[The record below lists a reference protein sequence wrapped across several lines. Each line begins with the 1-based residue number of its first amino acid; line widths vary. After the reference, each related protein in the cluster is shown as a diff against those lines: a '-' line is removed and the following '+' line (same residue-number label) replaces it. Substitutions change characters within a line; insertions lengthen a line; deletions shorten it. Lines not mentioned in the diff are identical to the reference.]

1 MQPLP
6 PEDDVLLD
14 QTHQGRRLGGVP
26 GLGGEAVQLQLQ
38 LPSELV
44 EVILSQLY
52 TVYMYSQVRSGHS
65 TNLRSVVRVA
75 TGVGTRRHVLA
86 VGGVDVGDEAVLG
99 HHPVELL
106 QAAARVGVLQVE
118 QEGAPVPVSPGE
130 LSLRNIDYIH
140 PVLAQ
145 PRSL

>member
-1 MQPLP
+1 MRS
-6 PEDDVLLD
+6 
-14 QTHQGRRLGGVP
+14 G
-26 GLGGEAVQLQLQ
+26 
-38 LPSELV
+38 
-44 EVILSQLY
+44 
-52 TVYMYSQVRSGHS
+52 QVRSGNS

>member
-1 MQPLP
+1 MRS
-6 PEDDVLLD
+6 
-14 QTHQGRRLGGVP
+14 G
-26 GLGGEAVQLQLQ
+26 
-38 LPSELV
+38 
-44 EVILSQLY
+44 
-52 TVYMYSQVRSGHS
+52 QVRSGNS

-118 QEGAPVPVSPGE
+118 QEGGPVPVSPGE

-140 PVLAQ
+140 PE
-145 PRSL
+145 PREEREMPLLLTMSVEPASPGLWQVEGRRCPSQRSHRDPRRWRPEDRPRL